1 MILLYHGIVRS
12 VAPRDRWAVGQ
23 AMPLESFERHLAWL
37 RRRYRI
43 VSLGE
48 WLAAG
53 VRPGGERGDTIA
65 LTFDDGLDVTFRC
78 VYPLLAESRTPAT
91 FFVSTSHLEHG
102 PLLWFN
108 VINALCFEEV
118 YRELRVGGSVLP
130 LRTLAQRRTA
140 RHLLGRMAVE
150 SGDVRK
156 FGHAL
161 ALSHPLPEGVK
172 REYEGMTHDQLAAC
186 GRDDLI
192 DIGGHTMS
200 HPLLGQLDAEHHE
213 EEVVACKEILGAL
226 SGKRVRYFAYP
237 GGDYTTG
244 TLGYIRNAGY
254 EAAFCTIPRRLGREE
269 QFEIERIG
277 VYSPALYKLR
287 LKALGIVPLLRR
299 LGFSVG

>member
-1 MILLYHGIVRS
+1 VILLYHGIVRS

-23 AMPLESFERHLAWL
+23 AMPVQSFKRHLMWL

-43 VSLGE
+43 VSLRE

-53 VRPGGERGDTIA
+53 FLAGGERRDTIA

-78 VYPLLAESRTPAT
+78 VYPLLAESGTPAT

-108 VINALCFEEV
+108 VINALCFEGV
-118 YRELRVGGSVLP
+118 YRELRVGDSILP
-130 LRTLAQRRTA
+130 LRTPGEKRSA
-140 RHLLGRMAVE
+140 RHTLGRMAVA
-150 SGDVRK
+150 SGDVRS
-156 FGHAL
+156 FGESL
-161 ALSHPLPEGVK
+161 ALSHPLPEVVT
-172 REYEGMTHDQLAAC
+172 REYEGMTHEQLAVC

-192 DIGGHTMS
+192 DIGAHTMS
-200 HPLLGQLDAEHHE
+200 HPLLGQLDDERHAD
-213 EEVVACKEILGAL
+213 EVVACREILHGL
-226 SGKRVRYFAYP
+226 SGKPVPYFAYP
-237 GGDYTTG
+237 GGDYTPG

-254 EAAFCTIPRRLGREE
+254 EAAFCTIPRGLGEE
-269 QFEIERIG
+269 EKFEIGRIG

-287 LKALGIVPLLRR
+287 LKALGIVPLMRR